1 MWFSEVQVLLSRPA
15 TKIETR
21 TIILSRLFR
30 VLYDD
35 GLHGGTV
42 VGAVISG
49 PSRLAP
55 GCQQDRGYG
64 TAPEGLNA

>member
-1 MWFSEVQVLLSRPA
+1 MWFSEVQILLSRPA

-30 VLYDD
+30 VLYD
-35 GLHGGTV
+35 GLQGGTV

-55 GCQQDRGYG
+55 GYR
-64 TAPEGLNA
+64 